1 MGMSLKDTLLGDM
14 KTAMKEK
21 DVLRKNTVQLVRA
34 AILQKEKDQHI
45 TLDDEGILDVIAKEV
60 KSRRDSLVEFEKGGR
75 QDLVDA
81 ANRELEVLLG
91 YLPRQ
96 LSPEEIEALVK
107 EAIAET
113 GAESMRDIGRVMA
126 AVRPKTKGVADGK
139 QVNEAAKKLLS

>member
-1 MGMSLKDTLLGDM
+1 MSLKDTLLNDM

-34 AILQKEKDQHI
+34 AILQKEKDQQI
-45 TLDDEGILDVIAKEV
+45 TLDDSAILDVIAKEV

-81 ANRELEVLLG
+81 TNRELEILLG

-96 LSPEEIEALVK
+96 LSAEEIEALVA

-113 GAESMRDIGRVMA
+113 GAQTMRDIGKVMA

-139 QVNEAAKKLLS
+139 QVNEIAKKLLS

>member
-1 MGMSLKDTLLGDM
+1 MSLKETLLNDM
-14 KTAMKEK
+14 KEAMKEK

-34 AILQKEKDQHI
+34 AILQKEKDQQI
-45 TLDDEGILDVIAKEV
+45 TLNDSDILDVIAKEV

-81 ANRELEVLLG
+81 TNRELEVLLG

-96 LSPEEIEALVK
+96 LSAEEIETLVA

-113 GAESMRDIGRVMA
+113 GAQSVRDIGKVMA

-139 QVNEAAKKLLS
+139 QVNEIAKKLLS

>member
-1 MGMSLKDTLLGDM
+1 MSLKDTLLNDM

-34 AILQKEKDQHI
+34 AILQKEKDQQI
-45 TLDDEGILDVIAKEV
+45 TLNDDDILEVIAKEV
-60 KSRRDSLVEFEKGGR
+60 KSRHDSLAEFEKGGR

-81 ANRELEVLLG
+81 TNHELEVLLG

-96 LSPEEIEALVK
+96 LSAEEIEALVA
-107 EAIAET
+107 EAITET
-113 GAESMRDIGRVMA
+113 GAQSMRDIGKVMA

-139 QVNEAAKKLLS
+139 QVNTIAKQLLS

>member
-1 MGMSLKDTLLGDM
+1 MSLKDTLLGDM

>member
-1 MGMSLKDTLLGDM
+1 MSLKDTLLNDM

-34 AILQKEKDQHI
+34 AILQKEKDQQI
-45 TLDDEGILDVIAKEV
+45 TLDDSGILDVIAKEV

-81 ANRELEVLLG
+81 TNRELEILLG

-96 LSPEEIEALVK
+96 LSAEEIEALVA

-113 GAESMRDIGRVMA
+113 GAQSMRDIGKVMA

-139 QVNEAAKKLLS
+139 QVNEIAKKLLS

>member
-1 MGMSLKDTLLGDM
+1 MSLKDTLLNDM

-34 AILQKEKDQHI
+34 AILQKEKDQQI
-45 TLDDEGILDVIAKEV
+45 TLDDSGILDVIAKEV

-81 ANRELEVLLG
+81 TNRELEILLG

-96 LSPEEIEALVK
+96 LSAEEIEALVA

-113 GAESMRDIGRVMA
+113 GAQTMRDIGKLMA

-139 QVNEAAKKLLS
+139 QVNEIAKKLLS

>member
-1 MGMSLKDTLLGDM
+1 M
-14 KTAMKEK
+14 
-21 DVLRKNTVQLVRA
+21 LRKNTVQLVRA

>member
-1 MGMSLKDTLLGDM
+1 MSLKETLLNDM

-34 AILQKEKDQHI
+34 AILQKEKDQQV
-45 TLDDEGILDVIAKEV
+45 TLNDSDILDVIAKEV
-60 KSRRDSLVEFEKGGR
+60 KSRRDSLIEFEKGGR

-81 ANRELEVLLG
+81 TNRELEVLLG

-96 LSPEEIEALVK
+96 LSAEEIETLVK

-113 GAESMRDIGRVMA
+113 GAQSMRDIGKVMA

-139 QVNEAAKKLLS
+139 QVNEIAKKLLS

>member
-1 MGMSLKDTLLGDM
+1 MSLKETLLNDM
-14 KTAMKEK
+14 KEAMKEK

-34 AILQKEKDQHI
+34 AILQKEKDQQI
-45 TLDDEGILDVIAKEV
+45 TLNDNDILDVIAKEV

-81 ANRELEVLLG
+81 TNRELEVLLG

-96 LSPEEIEALVK
+96 LSAEEIETLVA
-107 EAIAET
+107 EVISET
-113 GAESMRDIGRVMA
+113 GAQSMRDIGKVMA

-139 QVNEAAKKLLS
+139 QVNEIAKKLLS

>member
-1 MGMSLKDTLLGDM
+1 MSLKETLLNDM
-14 KTAMKEK
+14 KEAMKEK

-34 AILQKEKDQHI
+34 AILQKEKDQQI
-45 TLDDEGILDVIAKEV
+45 TLNDSDILDVIAKEV

-81 ANRELEVLLG
+81 TNRELEVLLG

-96 LSPEEIEALVK
+96 LSAEEIETLVA

-113 GAESMRDIGRVMA
+113 GAQSMRDIGKVMA

-139 QVNEAAKKLLS
+139 QVNEIAKKLLS

>member
-1 MGMSLKDTLLGDM
+1 MSLKDTLLGDM

-126 AVRPKTKGVADGK
+126 AVRPKPKGVADGK

>member
-1 MGMSLKDTLLGDM
+1 MSLKDTLLNDM

-34 AILQKEKDQHI
+34 AILQKEKDQQI
-45 TLDDEGILDVIAKEV
+45 TLDDSGILDVIAKEV

-81 ANRELEVLLG
+81 TNRELEILLG

-96 LSPEEIEALVK
+96 LSAEEIEALVA

-113 GAESMRDIGRVMA
+113 GAQTMRDIGKVMA

-139 QVNEAAKKLLS
+139 QVNEIAKKLLS

>member
-1 MGMSLKDTLLGDM
+1 MSLKDTLLNDM

-34 AILQKEKDQHI
+34 AILQKEKDQQI
-45 TLDDEGILDVIAKEV
+45 TLDDEDILDVIAKEV

-81 ANRELEVLLG
+81 TNKELEVLLG
-91 YLPRQ
+91 YLPKQ
-96 LSPEEIEALVK
+96 LSEEEIEALVK
-107 EAIAET
+107 EAISET
-113 GAESMRDIGRVMA
+113 GAESMRDIGKVMA

-139 QVNEAAKKLLS
+139 QVNAIAKQLLS

>member
-1 MGMSLKDTLLGDM
+1 MSLKDTLLGDM

-34 AILQKEKDQHI
+34 AILQKEKDQQI

-107 EAIAET
+107 DAIAET
-113 GAESMRDIGRVMA
+113 GAESMRDIGKVMA

>member
-1 MGMSLKDTLLGDM
+1 MSLKETLLNDM

-34 AILQKEKDQHI
+34 AILQKEKDQQV
-45 TLDDEGILDVIAKEV
+45 TLNDSDILDVIAKEV
-60 KSRRDSLVEFEKGGR
+60 KSRRDSLIEFEKGGR
-75 QDLVDA
+75 QDLVDST
-81 ANRELEVLLG
+81 NRELEVLLG

-96 LSPEEIEALVK
+96 LSAEEIETLVK

-113 GAESMRDIGRVMA
+113 GAQSMRDIGKVMA

-139 QVNEAAKKLLS
+139 QVNEIAKKLLS

>member
-1 MGMSLKDTLLGDM
+1 MSLKDTLLGDM

-34 AILQKEKDQHI
+34 AILQKEKDQQI

-113 GAESMRDIGRVMA
+113 GAESMRDIGKVMA

>member
-1 MGMSLKDTLLGDM
+1 MSLKETLLNDM
-14 KTAMKEK
+14 KEAMKEK

-34 AILQKEKDQHI
+34 AILQKEKDQQI
-45 TLDDEGILDVIAKEV
+45 TLNDNDILDVIAKEV

-81 ANRELEVLLG
+81 TNRELEVLLG

-96 LSPEEIEALVK
+96 LSAEEIETLVA
-107 EAIAET
+107 EAISET
-113 GAESMRDIGRVMA
+113 GAQSMRDIGKVMA

-139 QVNEAAKKLLS
+139 QVNEIAKKLLS

>member
-1 MGMSLKDTLLGDM
+1 M

-34 AILQKEKDQHI
+34 AILQKEKDQQI
-45 TLDDEGILDVIAKEV
+45 TLDDEDILDVIAKEV

-81 ANRELEVLLG
+81 TNKELEVLLG
-91 YLPRQ
+91 YLPKQ
-96 LSPEEIEALVK
+96 LSEEEIEALVK
-107 EAIAET
+107 EAISET
-113 GAESMRDIGRVMA
+113 GAESMRDIGKVMA

-139 QVNEAAKKLLS
+139 QVNAIAKQLLS

>member
-1 MGMSLKDTLLGDM
+1 MSLKDTLLGDM

-96 LSPEEIEALVK
+96 LSP
-107 EAIAET
+107 
-113 GAESMRDIGRVMA
+113 G
-126 AVRPKTKGVADGK
+126 
-139 QVNEAAKKLLS
+139 KKLKRW